1 MKYTDIKNGRRYYF
15 DDINDINNFDLEN
28 ILLNEIPWEIILIYD
43 TAYKIPYNAKPLC
56 NIFNKV
62 DGYITKND
70 KTKNLVL
77 FRPKK
82 FETML
87 DRIRHVIL
95 LKSNVSFISSHK
107 YIKIKIDSGDHL
119 DLQKNLKHV

>member
-15 DDINDINNFDLEN
+15 DDINDINSFDLEN

-43 TAYKIPYNAKPLC
+43 TAYKIPC

-77 FRPKK
+77 FRSKK